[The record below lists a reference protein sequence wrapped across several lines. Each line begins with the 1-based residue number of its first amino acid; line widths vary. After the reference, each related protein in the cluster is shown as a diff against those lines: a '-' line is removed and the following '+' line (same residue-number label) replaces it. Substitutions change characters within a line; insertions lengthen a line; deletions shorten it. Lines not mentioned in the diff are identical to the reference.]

1 VLTPKVT
8 WSEPPLA
15 APLQSSPG
23 FKWVSSPMLDLV
35 LALISARGS
44 MGGASV
50 GDERV
55 KGRMSMRPMTRVGAT
70 YGIVKGAEV
79 FVPCE

>member
-1 VLTPKVT
+1 
-8 WSEPPLA
+8 
-15 APLQSSPG
+15 
-23 FKWVSSPMLDLV
+23 MLDLV